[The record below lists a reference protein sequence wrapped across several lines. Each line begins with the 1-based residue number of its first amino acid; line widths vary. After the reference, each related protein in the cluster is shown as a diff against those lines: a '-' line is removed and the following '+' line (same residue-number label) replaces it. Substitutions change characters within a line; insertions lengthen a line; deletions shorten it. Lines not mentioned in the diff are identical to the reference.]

1 VDRDEAAASLL
12 GRIIV
17 KFDDRADL
25 ARGSSTMSQVRLAIS
40 PARKPALTDKR
51 TMTMF
56 RLGVSAVGG
65 VDEEVF
71 YVSIR

>member
-25 ARGSSTMSQVRLAIS
+25 APSSTMSQVRFAIS

-56 RLGVSAVGG
+56 R
-65 VDEEVF
+65 
-71 YVSIR
+71 